1 MLNIL
6 IIFILLV
13 VILYLSG
20 SINISYLK
28 SLENSLLKKA
38 YRTSGEE
45 LKIMYK
51 KCDICGAKT
60 VFSEGD
66 DDSNL
71 KIVKIANPDTGEI
84 TEKLC
89 CEECYNQIQSQI
101 NKKKTNIVKFHG
113 ELKNIIDSL
122 KK

>member
-1 MLNIL
+1 
-6 IIFILLV
+6 
-13 VILYLSG
+13 
-20 SINISYLK
+20 
-28 SLENSLLKKA
+28 
-38 YRTSGEE
+38 
-45 LKIMYK
+45 MYK

-89 CEECYNQIQSQI
+89 CLMRSRLEI
-101 NKKKTNIVKFHG
+101 KKILLGKCHNRKR
-113 ELKNIIDSL
+113 
-122 KK
+122 